1 MHRTSRRT
9 FVKGLAATG
18 LLGGLGLWR
27 APAWALAGPGQQNLL
42 AGDSF
47 DLFIGETPVNLSGSP
62 ATAMTING
70 SLPGPTLRWREGD
83 NVTLR
88 VRNRLAEDTSIHWH
102 GIILPANMDGV
113 PGLSFEGIAPGGLY
127 EYRFKVRQNGTYW
140 YHSHSGLQEQA
151 GVYGALVIDAR
162 EPEPFSYDRDYV
174 VLLSDWS
181 DEKPQRILAK
191 LKKQSDYYNFHKRTV
206 GDFIDDVS
214 ANGWAATLADR
225 KMWAEMKMSPTDLAD
240 VSGYTYTYLLNGQPP
255 DGNWTGL
262 FRPGEK
268 LRLRFVN
275 ASAMS
280 YFDVRIPGLKMTVV
294 AADGQHV
301 EPVSVDELRIAVAET
316 YDVIVEPGG
325 ERAYTLFA
333 QSMDRSGYARG
344 TLALAE
350 GLSAPVPTPDP
361 RPLIGMDDMGM
372 GGMDHGAMGHG
383 AATRPASE
391 MDHSKMSGMDMNG
404 MDHSKMAG
412 MDMSGMD
419 HSKMAGMDM
428 NGMDH
433 SKMAGMDMNGMDHSK
448 MAGMDMNGMDH
459 SKMAGMDMNGMDHSK
474 MAGMDMNGMDHSK
487 MAGMDMNGMDHSKM
501 AGMDMN
507 GMDHSKMAGMDMN
520 GMDHSKM
527 AGMDMSGMDHSKMAG
542 MDMNGMDHSKMAGM
556 DMNGMDHSKMA
567 GMDMNGMDH
576 SKMAGMDMNGMDHS
590 RMGMGAM
597 PMQSHPAS
605 EDGNPL
611 VDMQTMTPTP
621 KLADPGLGLRDN
633 GRRVLTYAD
642 LRSRFADP
650 DGREPGRTIELH
662 LTGHMEKFAW
672 SFDGIK
678 FSDAEPLRL
687 TYGERLRIVL
697 VNDTMMTHPIHL
709 HGMWSD
715 LEDEQGNFLVRK
727 HTIDMPPG
735 TRRSYRVTADALGR
749 WAYHCH
755 LLFHMEMGMF
765 REVRV
770 DEGDN
775 A

>member
-83 NVTLR
+83 SVTLR

-412 MDMSGMD
+412 MDMSDMD
-419 HSKMAGMDM
+419 HSKMAGMDRQD
-428 NGMDH
+428 GHGHHADAVPSGFGGRQPAGRHADH
-433 SKMAGMDMNGMDHSK
+433 DADTEARRPRPRPARQRAAG
-448 MAGMDMNGMDH
+448 
-459 SKMAGMDMNGMDHSK
+459 
-474 MAGMDMNGMDHSK
+474 
-487 MAGMDMNGMDHSKM
+487 
-501 AGMDMN
+501 
-507 GMDHSKMAGMDMN
+507 
-520 GMDHSKM
+520 
-527 AGMDMSGMDHSKMAG
+527 
-542 MDMNGMDHSKMAGM
+542 
-556 DMNGMDHSKMA
+556 
-567 GMDMNGMDH
+567 
-576 SKMAGMDMNGMDHS
+576 
-590 RMGMGAM
+590 
-597 PMQSHPAS
+597 
-605 EDGNPL
+605 
-611 VDMQTMTPTP
+611 
-621 KLADPGLGLRDN
+621 
-633 GRRVLTYAD
+633 AD
-642 LRSRFADP
+642 LRRPAQP
-650 DGREPGRTIELH
+650 LRRPGRPRAGAH
-662 LTGHMEKFAW
+662 HRAAP
-672 SFDGIK
+672 DR
-678 FSDAEPLRL
+678 A
-687 TYGERLRIVL
+687 
-697 VNDTMMTHPIHL
+697 
-709 HGMWSD
+709 HG
-715 LEDEQGNFLVRK
+715 
-727 HTIDMPPG
+727 
-735 TRRSYRVTADALGR
+735 
-749 WAYHCH
+749 
-755 LLFHMEMGMF
+755 
-765 REVRV
+765 EVRLV
-770 DEGDN
+770 LRRHQVLRRRAAAPDLRRAPADRPGQ
-775 A
+775 